1 MSSKQAYYAA
11 IGGLAAT
18 NKKNNPKLNA
28 GRNNFTHFP
37 DQKMVNYGKKI
48 WGSNGPLNWPQK
60 HASLVT
66 GKKKYGKRDV
76 ANNKTKFTKPLA

>member
-18 NKKNNPKLNA
+18 NKKNNSKLNA
-28 GRNNFTHFP
+28 GRNNFTYFP

-48 WGSNGPLNWPQK
+48 WGANGSLNWAQRGS
-60 HASLVT
+60 SLVT
-66 GKKKYGKRDV
+66 GTKKYGKRDV
-76 ANNKTKFTKPLA
+76 ANNKTKFTKVLA